1 MSGMPERIIIQGI
14 TRSGRTFRPSDWAER
29 VCGVMSV
36 FGADEQLRYSQHVR
50 PMMMDGVRRVL
61 LESRLAAIE
70 PRAYRFMLDFARDNE
85 LSVIDPSNPSP
96 DGDYCEIPMALG

>member
-1 MSGMPERIIIQGI
+1 
-14 TRSGRTFRPSDWAER
+14 
-29 VCGVMSV
+29 MSV

-50 PMMMDGVRRVL
+50 PMMMDGVRCVL
-61 LESRLAAIE
+61 QEGRLAAIE

-85 LSVIDPSNPSP
+85 LSVIDPSNPNP